1 MYKIQ
6 LTYFK
11 ENGTFYSSAEFV
23 SDKMYMFEIFDDVK
37 AMKDENKLPEL
48 ATGGWDG
55 PILVDS
61 KTHPNAYPG
70 LIL

>member
-1 MYKIQ
+1 MHKIQ

-11 ENGTFYSSAEFV
+11 KYGKYYSSGEFL

-37 AMKDENKLPEL
+37 LMKEQNKLPEL
-48 ATGGWDG
+48 QSGNWDG